1 MPQIQFG
8 GIASGLD
15 TAAIID
21 AMVGVSRAPISRL
34 KSKQS
39 TYQAQIS
46 VLSDIINRLSTLSS
60 ETKDFD
66 TLTEFRSYKATSSDE
81 SKLKVSASSTANAG
95 SYKIDVNALAES
107 ERTYSDAFA
116 SNDTT
121 GAGFGSG
128 TLTIQVG
135 SDPAVNIP
143 IDDATQTLEDVAGD
157 INSSGA
163 NVNASVVFDGTNY
176 RLLVQGKDTGAANA
190 ITFTESAGLVLNLD
204 EVANEAQAASDASI
218 TLDGLTITSETNQIS
233 GALPGITFDLQ
244 DVTASS
250 VTVRVDADLD
260 TIETKLKEFVT
271 AYNAVMTRIN
281 GEFTFSGEASQT
293 KLSGDSALRSV
304 KMQLQSV
311 ISSAIPAS
319 GAFGSLAEIG
329 FSTERDGTL
338 TIDSAKL
345 RDALS
350 QDMDG
355 VAELFTLDNG
365 TDKGV
370 ALQFADIVER
380 YTEEPDGILRS
391 KSKSLT
397 SNIDQINKQIA
408 DLELRADSYEQSLV
422 RQFAALETLMSEMQ
436 TQSSFLA
443 QSTL

>member
-1 MPQIQFG
+1 
-8 GIASGLD
+8 
-15 TAAIID
+15 
-21 AMVGVSRAPISRL
+21 
-34 KSKQS
+34 
-39 TYQAQIS
+39 
-46 VLSDIINRLSTLSS
+46 
-60 ETKDFD
+60 
-66 TLTEFRSYKATSSDE
+66 
-81 SKLKVSASSTANAG
+81 
-95 SYKIDVNALAES
+95 
-107 ERTYSDAFA
+107 
-116 SNDTT
+116 
-121 GAGFGSG
+121 
-128 TLTIQVG
+128 
-135 SDPAVNIP
+135 
-143 IDDATQTLEDVAGD
+143 
-157 INSSGA
+157 
-163 NVNASVVFDGTNY
+163 
-176 RLLVQGKDTGAANA
+176 
-190 ITFTESAGLVLNLD
+190 
-204 EVANEAQAASDASI
+204 
-218 TLDGLTITSETNQIS
+218 
-233 GALPGITFDLQ
+233 
-244 DVTASS
+244 
-250 VTVRVDADLD
+250 
-260 TIETKLKEFVT
+260 
-271 AYNAVMTRIN
+271 
-281 GEFTFSGEASQT
+281 TFSGEASQT